1 MSSINNLL
9 AGNLYE
15 KIEDEHQLLE
25 FQENLLRQTVRR
37 AYEAV
42 PFYREKLEKINK
54 KPEDIKTI
62 EDLSALYQS
71 GVKTK
76 KEDLFE
82 STILPEWIRERRV
95 PYAPLM
101 TSGTKG
107 MPKLIPY
114 TKDDI
119 RISNIRGRDAF
130 QLIIDDNKDK
140 VFMMLAP
147 SPYSSGP
154 LAISYVFSESAINVP
169 YIVSQAPLPPEFIN
183 KIIEKK
189 FNVIISSPTRLI
201 SILPQLTPSAR
212 EIIEK
217 VILSA
222 EPTSQAQYRI
232 IKEYLPNLHTAATL
246 LASTETKVAGIGDL
260 KENVLVMHPMQI
272 VGIVKD
278 ERAIFYGEGKTEG
291 IDLVTNLYPQDFM
304 PGIFLINYSH
314 GDLYTEPTFGKTK
327 IGDKT
332 VYGILIR
339 QPVRADEIL
348 NVGGYKIDPLDLDD
362 LPVGDYIVICE
373 EGDDKQ
379 KITVRILGGD
389 NINEEM
395 VLRSLTKSNPPA
407 IYALQDMLKNGQ
419 LELEIKIVKTQ
430 QELYEGIRANPTK
443 KTRVVRM

>member
-1 MSSINNLL
+1 
-9 AGNLYE
+9 
-15 KIEDEHQLLE
+15 
-25 FQENLLRQTVRR
+25 
-37 AYEAV
+37 
-42 PFYREKLEKINK
+42 
-54 KPEDIKTI
+54 
-62 EDLSALYQS
+62 
-71 GVKTK
+71 
-76 KEDLFE
+76 
-82 STILPEWIRERRV
+82 
-95 PYAPLM
+95 
-101 TSGTKG
+101 
-107 MPKLIPY
+107 
-114 TKDDI
+114 
-119 RISNIRGRDAF
+119 
-130 QLIIDDNKDK
+130 
-140 VFMMLAP
+140 
-147 SPYSSGP
+147 
-154 LAISYVFSESAINVP
+154 
-169 YIVSQAPLPPEFIN
+169 
-183 KIIEKK
+183 
-189 FNVIISSPTRLI
+189 
-201 SILPQLTPSAR
+201 
-212 EIIEK
+212 
-217 VILSA
+217 
-222 EPTSQAQYRI
+222 
-232 IKEYLPNLHTAATL
+232 
-246 LASTETKVAGIGDL
+246 
-260 KENVLVMHPMQI
+260 MQI

-373 EGDDKQ
+373 EGDAKQ